1 MKSNNLL
8 CYRFLLLHSCF
19 YIQINHPLYYCT
31 SDSICYIAKPL
42 LIQCWI
48 WNRMKSFNFIWK
60 LLIYS
65 ASVSF
70 YVCKRFHFEL
80 FVFFCFLQLFT
91 LFFFSGTM
99 VEMYFGDATLSDV
112 VLLVDGHKFHVHKM
126 VIFFPLDLFIFRC
139 FPTIRIILESYFTM
153 DWIK

>member
-1 MKSNNLL
+1 MKHWSHLKNEDKWLKWASTHMKELFERRGVVWANHWLIRRANNSIGKRIKCTEFQLKSNNLL

-31 SDSICYIAKPL
+31 SDSICYSAKPL

-48 WNRMKSFNFIWK
+48 WNRMKSFNFIWN

-70 YVCKRFHFEL
+70 YVRKRFHFEL

-91 LFFFSGTM
+91 LFFFQ
-99 VEMYFGDATLSDV
+99 AQ
-112 VLLVDGHKFHVHKM
+112 
-126 VIFFPLDLFIFRC
+126 
-139 FPTIRIILESYFTM
+139 
-153 DWIK
+153 W